1 MKMQIRNSKFEIRS
15 TKSEL
20 QKPRAKIQN
29 QKSKTCLPAGKVRN
43 ILWRSRDLVTSLLLT
58 PYCLLFTVGAAFASS
73 AGSEGEHHSVFEAY
87 FWPVINFLIL
97 IGLLYILLKKMDI
110 RGYFK
115 KRTELIE
122 KSLQEAREAKELAQK
137 ALEEVEE
144 KLKVKD
150 REIEAIIDAAH
161 ISGAKEKAKL
171 EDEGEKLKARILE
184 QAKTNIDYEVKT
196 AKEEIK
202 AEAVDIAMELAEKKL
217 KEKLTK
223 EEQLKL
229 LEESLRKIEEKR

>member
-1 MKMQIRNSKFEIRS
+1 MKNVQSSEFEVQS
-15 TKSEL
+15 LE
-20 QKPRAKIQN
+20 
-29 QKSKTCLPAGKVRN
+29 SKTRN
-43 ILWRSRDLVTSLLLT
+43 VFQSNFQFFKSFLLT
-58 PYCLLFTVGAAFASS
+58 LYWALLPVGAAFASS
-73 AGSEGEHHSVFEAY
+73 AGGEGEHHSVFEAY
-87 FWPVINFLIL
+87 FWPVINFLVL
-97 IGLLYILLKKMDI
+97 IGLIYILLKMMDI

-150 REIEAIIDAAH
+150 REIEAIIDAAR

>member
-1 MKMQIRNSKFEIRS
+1 MKNVQSSEFEVQS
-15 TKSEL
+15 LE
-20 QKPRAKIQN
+20 
-29 QKSKTCLPAGKVRN
+29 SKTRN
-43 ILWRSRDLVTSLLLT
+43 VFQSNFQFFKSFLLT
-58 PYCLLFTVGAAFASS
+58 LYWALLPVGAAFASS
-73 AGSEGEHHSVFEAY
+73 SGGEGEHHSVFEAY
-87 FWPVINFLIL
+87 FWPVINFLVL

-150 REIEAIIDAAH
+150 REIEAIIDAAR

>member
-1 MKMQIRNSKFEIRS
+1 MNIKIRNP
-15 TKSEL
+15 KSE
-20 QKPRAKIQN
+20 
-29 QKSKTCLPAGKVRN
+29 TCLPAGQVRN
-43 ILWRSRDLVTSLLLT
+43 IFQRSYRFFKSLLVS
-58 PYCLLFTVGAAFASS
+58 PSFLLLAGAVAFASS
-73 AGSEGEHHSVFEAY
+73 AGGEGEHHSVFEAY
-87 FWPVINFLIL
+87 FWPVINFLVL
-97 IGLLYILLKKMDI
+97 IGLLYLLLKKMDI

-122 KSLQEAREAKELAQK
+122 KSLKEAREAKELAEK

-150 REIEAIIDAAH
+150 REIEAIINAASV
-161 ISGAKEKAKL
+161 SGEKEKARL
-171 EDEGEKLKARILE
+171 QDEGEKLKARILE

-202 AEAVDIAMELAEKKL
+202 AEAVEIAMELAEKKL

>member
-1 MKMQIRNSKFEIRS
+1 MIRVQRS
-15 TKSEL
+15 EFNVQGL
-20 QKPRAKIQN
+20 EFRM
-29 QKSKTCLPAGKVRN
+29 RN
-43 ILWRSRDLVTSLLLT
+43 IVQSSFQFFTSLLLT
-58 PYCLLFTVGAAFASS
+58 AYCIFLTVGAAFASS
-73 AGSEGEHHSVFEAY
+73 AGGEGEHHSVFQAY
-87 FWPVINFLIL
+87 FWPVINFLVL

-150 REIEAIIDAAH
+150 REIETIIDAAR

-202 AEAVDIAMELAEKKL
+202 AEAVEIAMELAEKKL